1 MADEGSIY
9 TPAGHDAE
17 VISRSIYK
25 GNVDMHVTTFPPGAG
40 MKEEMH
46 ENLSHIFL
54 VLEGSMEI
62 LAQGKVL
69 KTLNKE
75 DAVYIQAGELHE
87 VQNRTENKV
96 RFLAITFS
104 EL

>member
-1 MADEGSIY
+1 MVDEGSIY

-46 ENLSHIFL
+46 ENLNHVFL